1 MRHKAV
7 LYLQQAVKREGE
19 NMKDLYPTRGA
30 EEKIFERPDKVIYG
44 QPNGAYRLSGL
55 EAHAYEA
62 DGFIIFPEFFSEAEI
77 ADMNKAFDALKNDE
91 SLKDREEYITEPG
104 SDEVRTIFSQHLFN
118 QIFADLI
125 KDRRILDKVEQILG
139 SKAYI
144 HHSRINIKPAYKG
157 KSFPWHSDFETWH
170 AEDGLPH
177 CRNVTAW
184 IMLTDNT
191 QFNGPLYLIPGSHKK
206 FVACAGE
213 TPKENYKESLR
224 NQRYGVPSLEG
235 IQSLCEDHELVAALG
250 KAGTLV
256 LHDGNTMHGSP
267 DNISPASRT
276 NAFFVY
282 NSVEN
287 TPQEPFAA
295 RERRAPF
302 LCLNDYT
309 PL

>member
-1 MRHKAV
+1 MMTD
-7 LYLQQAVKREGE
+7 Y
-19 NMKDLYPTRGA
+19 YPTRGN
-30 EEKIFERPDKVIYG
+30 EEKILERTDPVVYGEPKGEFPLSNAEASYFES
-44 QPNGAYRLSGL
+44 N
-55 EAHAYEA
+55 
-62 DGFIIFPEFFSEAEI
+62 GFIVFPEFFS
-77 ADMNKAFDALKNDE
+77 ADEVDAFNRAFEQLRTDE
-91 SLKDREEYITEPG
+91 TLMGKDEYITEPG
-104 SDEVRTIFSQHLFN
+104 SDELRSIFSQHLFSPV
-118 QIFADLI
+118 FAKLSR
-125 KDRRILDKVEQILG
+125 DRRILDKVEQILG

-184 IMLTDNT
+184 IMLTDNS

-213 TPKENYKESLR
+213 TPEENYKESLKH
-224 NQRYGVPSLEG
+224 QRYGVPSLQAIEE
-235 IQSLCEDHELVAALG
+235 LCKDSELVAALG

-256 LHDGNTMHGSP
+256 FHDGNTMHGSP
-267 DNISPASRT
+267 DNISPDPRT

-287 TPQEPFAA
+287 TPVKPFAA
-295 RERRAPF
+295 KEGRASF
-302 LCLNDYT
+302 LSLGDHA

>member
-1 MRHKAV
+1 VKT
-7 LYLQQAVKREGE
+7 VKREQGE
-19 NMKDLYPTRGA
+19 KMTDWYPTRGE
-30 EEKIFERPDKVIYG
+30 EEKIIDRVDEIIRGEAKGEKALSPDEAAYFET
-44 QPNGAYRLSGL
+44 N
-55 EAHAYEA
+55 
-62 DGFIIFPEFFSEAEI
+62 GFIVFPEFFSEEEVAE
-77 ADMNKAFDALKNDE
+77 MNRAFEAMKEDD
-91 SLKDREEYITEPG
+91 SLKGKEEYITEPD
-104 SDEVRTIFSQHLFN
+104 SNELRSIFSQHLFSPL
-118 QIFADLI
+118 FARLV

-139 SKAYI
+139 SQAYI

-170 AEDGLPH
+170 AEDGLPR

-191 QFNGPLYLIPGSHKK
+191 PFNGPLYLIPGSHKK
-206 FVACAGE
+206 FVACAGA
-213 TPKENYKESLR
+213 TPEGHYKESLKH
-224 NQRYGVPSLEG
+224 QRYGVPSLES
-235 IQSLCEDHELVAALG
+235 IESLCEENELTAALG

-256 LHDGNTMHGSP
+256 FHDGNMMHGSP
-267 DNISPASRT
+267 DNISPTFRT

-287 TPQEPFAA
+287 LPQEPYAA
-295 RERRAPF
+295 KERRVPF

>member
-1 MRHKAV
+1 MI
-7 LYLQQAVKREGE
+7 
-19 NMKDLYPTRGA
+19 DLYPTRGS
-30 EEKIFERPDKVIYG
+30 EEKIWQRTDPVIYG
-44 QPNGAYRLSGL
+44 ESQGEYALKPE
-55 EAHAYEA
+55 EANFFETN
-62 DGFIIFPEFFSEAEI
+62 GFILFPGFFSEAEVAEFNRAFETLK
-77 ADMNKAFDALKNDE
+77 ADRNMMA
-91 SLKDREEYITEPG
+91 REEYITEPG
-104 SDEVRTIFSQHLFN
+104 SNELRSIFSQH
-118 QIFADLI
+118 IFSPVFEGLS

-139 SKAYI
+139 SKSYM

-170 AEDGLPH
+170 AEDGLAH

-184 IMLTDNT
+184 VMLTDNT
-191 QFNGPLYLIPGSHKK
+191 QFNGPLYLIPGSHKT

-213 TPKENYKESLR
+213 TPKDNYKESLKH
-224 NQRYGVPSLEG
+224 QRYGVPSLDAVRHLSEKHA
-235 IQSLCEDHELVAALG
+235 LAAALG

-267 DNISPASRT
+267 DNISPDART

-287 TPQEPFAA
+287 TPQSPFAA
-295 RERRAPF
+295 KNSRAPF
-302 LCLNDYT
+302 LCLKDFS

>member
-1 MRHKAV
+1 
-7 LYLQQAVKREGE
+7 
-19 NMKDLYPTRGA
+19 MKDLYPTRGE
-30 EEKIFERPDKVIYG
+30 EEKIIVRPDKVVYG
-44 QPNGAYRLSGL
+44 
-55 EAHAYEA
+55 EAKGEYALNEKEA
-62 DGFIIFPEFFSEAEI
+62 DFFEANGFIVFPEFFSEAEV
-77 ADMNKAFDALKNDE
+77 AEFNRAFEALKEDE
-91 SLKDREEYITEPG
+91 SLKDKEEYITEPG
-104 SDEVRTIFSQHLFN
+104 SSELRSIFSQHRFSPV
-118 QIFADLI
+118 FDALI

-184 IMLTDNT
+184 VMLTDNT
-191 QFNGPLYLIPGSHKK
+191 PFNGPLYLIPGSHKK

-213 TPKENYKESLR
+213 TPKDNYKESLKH
-224 NQRYGVPSLEG
+224 QRYGVPSLEAIG
-235 IQSLCEDHELVAALG
+235 RLCENSELIAALG

-256 LHDGNTMHGSP
+256 FHDGNTMHGSP
-267 DNISPASRT
+267 DNISPTPRT

-287 TPQEPFAA
+287 RPKEPFAA
-295 RERRAPF
+295 VERRAPF
-302 LCLNDYT
+302 LCLNDHT

>member
-1 MRHKAV
+1 
-7 LYLQQAVKREGE
+7 
-19 NMKDLYPTRGA
+19 MKDLYPTRGS
-30 EEKIFERPDKVIYG
+30 EEKVIDRID
-44 QPNGAYRLSGL
+44 PVLRGAPEGEYALNKE
-55 EAHAYEA
+55 EAAYF
-62 DGFIIFPEFFSEAEI
+62 DINGFIVFPDFFSEVEVAEF
-77 ADMNKAFDALKNDE
+77 NEAFESLKNDDALKG
-91 SLKDREEYITEPG
+91 KEEYITEPD
-104 SDEVRTIFSQHLFN
+104 SNELRSIFSQH
-118 QIFADLI
+118 IFSPKFEKLV

-170 AEDGLPH
+170 AEDGLPY

-213 TPKENYKESLR
+213 TPEDNYKESLKH
-224 NQRYGVPSLEG
+224 QRYGVPSLEA
-235 IQSLCEDHELVAALG
+235 IQELCNGNEIAAALG

-267 DNISPASRT
+267 DNISPTSRT

-287 TPQEPFAA
+287 TPVAPFAA
-295 RERRAPF
+295 QGQRAPF
-302 LCLNDYT
+302 LCLKDFT

>member
-1 MRHKAV
+1 
-7 LYLQQAVKREGE
+7 
-19 NMKDLYPTRGA
+19 MKDLYPTRGE
-30 EEKIFERPDKVIYG
+30 EEKIIVRPDKVVYG
-44 QPNGAYRLSGL
+44 
-55 EAHAYEA
+55 EAKGEYALNEKEA
-62 DGFIIFPEFFSEAEI
+62 DFFEANGFIVFPEFFSEAEV
-77 ADMNKAFDALKNDE
+77 AEFNRAFEALKEDE
-91 SLKDREEYITEPG
+91 SLKDKEEYITEPG
-104 SDEVRTIFSQHLFN
+104 SSELRSIFSQHRFSPV
-118 QIFADLI
+118 FDALI

-184 IMLTDNT
+184 VMLTDNT
-191 QFNGPLYLIPGSHKK
+191 PFNGPLYLIPGSHKK

-213 TPKENYKESLR
+213 TPKENYKESLKH
-224 NQRYGVPSLEG
+224 QRYGVPSLEAIG
-235 IQSLCEDHELVAALG
+235 RLCENSELIAALG

-256 LHDGNTMHGSP
+256 FHDGNTMHGSP
-267 DNISPASRT
+267 DNISPTPRT

-287 TPQEPFAA
+287 RPKEPFAA
-295 RERRAPF
+295 VERRAPF
-302 LCLNDYT
+302 LCLNDHT

>member
-1 MRHKAV
+1 
-7 LYLQQAVKREGE
+7 
-19 NMKDLYPTRGA
+19 MKDLYPTRGSDEMIMPRVDAVLHGKA
-30 EEKIFERPDKVIYG
+30 EGKHALSEQETAFFEA
-44 QPNGAYRLSGL
+44 NG
-55 EAHAYEA
+55 
-62 DGFIIFPEFFSEAEI
+62 FVVFPGFFSEEEVSAF
-77 ADMNKAFDALKNDE
+77 NKAFEMMKNDVRLQ
-91 SLKDREEYITEPG
+91 SKEEYITEPD
-104 SDEVRTIFSQHLFN
+104 SNELRSIFSQH
-118 QIFADLI
+118 IFSPVFDNLI
-125 KDRRILDKVEQILG
+125 RDRRILDKVEQILG

-184 IMLTDNT
+184 VMLTDNT
-191 QFNGPLYLIPGSHKK
+191 HFNGPLYLIPGSHKT
-206 FVACAGE
+206 FVGCEGE
-213 TPKENYKESLR
+213 TPKDNYKESLK
-224 NQRYGVPSLEG
+224 NQRYGVPSLDAIRE
-235 IQSLCEDHELVAALG
+235 LCEEKEIVAALG

-267 DNISPASRT
+267 DNISPEART

-287 TPQEPFAA
+287 TPVEPFAA
-295 RERRAPF
+295 KGNRAPF
-302 LCLNDYT
+302 LCLKDFT